1 MRWPPL
7 CPLSGLNVVF
17 YLKSSRED
25 TSILLEVLHEFLEQT
40 CAVNIKR
47 RTPQNKAFRKLALLS
62 VASGISLCPFFFQE
76 PSLDLS
82 LSESSGSRTNEAAGG
97 FRGVWKQGLGT
108 GGFGNQGMNST
119 VARLVTS
126 SKKFLLY

>member
-47 RTPQNKAFRKLALLS
+47 RTQNKAFRKLALLS
-62 VASGISLCPFFFQE
+62 VASGISLCLFFSGTVSG
-76 PSLDLS
+76 PLS
-82 LSESSGSRTNEAAGG
+82 
-97 FRGVWKQGLGT
+97 FGVQR
-108 GGFGNQGMNST
+108 FSNQ
-119 VARLVTS
+119 
-126 SKKFLLY
+126 